1 MGGGPA
7 GKGKSLEWTKGE
19 DWNKNSRWKVTE
31 RLGDRCGWPRLRC
44 LTSQLLVFIPNQTK
58 GTGRAELCDGHVST
72 QREKPEKQV
81 TLEGRVPY
89 RDTASVPFPSQP
101 EARRWPLKTKEVE
114 EEAGIGGQRLQNR
127 APLTSTLYQLSESL
141 NWWL

>member
-1 MGGGPA
+1 MASGFA
-7 GKGKSLEWTKGE
+7 GRGRSLEWTKAE
-19 DWNKNSRWKVTE
+19 DWDKNSRWKVME
-31 RLGDRCGWPRLRC
+31 RLGDRCGWPRLLC

-58 GTGRAELCDGHVST
+58 STGRVELCDGHVST
-72 QREKPEKQV
+72 QREKPM

-89 RDTASVPFPSQP
+89 RDTASVPFPRQP

-114 EEAGIGGQRLQNR
+114 EEAGIGGQRLQKR
-127 APLTSTLYQLSESL
+127 ATLISTLYQLSESL